1 MENSGFMAG
10 DVVLGIFVLI
20 FCVIGFMKG
29 VVQQFFGILAFVL
42 ATLASVLTPYFV
54 KIPPIEGLSPL
65 WAYIVF
71 CVLLWVP
78 AFLILNSVGKFV
90 AGKIAKKGPAFADRI
105 WGFIFGGLKGCI
117 IVALVVFFLDIIP
130 VEGKIS
136 KLLAK
141 SKIAAFIQT
150 YNPVIKIH
158 LMQNL
163 QTLISAMEDADYVE
177 ILSKDENFQELKNKK
192 SIQDILD
199 DIELEKVIKDNQYLR
214 FFANSKI
221 QALTKDNDT
230 MRLLMSLDIDK
241 IVIKNI

>member
-1 MENSGFMAG
+1 
-10 DVVLGIFVLI
+10 
-20 FCVIGFMKG
+20 
-29 VVQQFFGILAFVL
+29 
-42 ATLASVLTPYFV
+42 
-54 KIPPIEGLSPL
+54 
-65 WAYIVF
+65 
-71 CVLLWVP
+71 
-78 AFLILNSVGKFV
+78 
-90 AGKIAKKGPAFADRI
+90 
-105 WGFIFGGLKGCI
+105 
-117 IVALVVFFLDIIP
+117 
-130 VEGKIS
+130 
-136 KLLAK
+136 
-141 SKIAAFIQT
+141 
-150 YNPVIKIH
+150 
-158 LMQNL
+158 MQNL